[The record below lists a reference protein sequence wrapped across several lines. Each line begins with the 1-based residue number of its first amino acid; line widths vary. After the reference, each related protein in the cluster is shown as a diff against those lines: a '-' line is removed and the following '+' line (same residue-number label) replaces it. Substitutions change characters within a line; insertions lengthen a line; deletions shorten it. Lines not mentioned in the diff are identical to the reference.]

1 MEMLNKSLIGI
12 LQVEEIN
19 QQKNIK
25 IDEANSASK
34 YFPHFQEAWVRPTFR
49 GRKGEM
55 WNELRLW
62 IWASDPPSYDLLI

>member
-1 MEMLNKSLIGI
+1 MLFWIRSVLFYSENCMEMLNKSLIGI

-34 YFPHFQEAWVRPTFR
+34 YFPHFQEA
-49 GRKGEM
+49 
-55 WNELRLW
+55 
-62 IWASDPPSYDLLI
+62 